1 MRKFIAAFLFILV
14 VPLAFAA
21 IHYERQDFMGDTYF
35 DQQIQAKRGIA
46 SSSSMSATTISTSGN
61 ATVGG
66 TLGVT
71 GATTMANVTSTGTV
85 TAAGI
90 STSGN
95 ATVGGTLGVTGAT
108 TMANVTSTGTVTAAG
123 ISTSGN
129 ATVGGTLGVT
139 GATTMANVT
148 STGTVTAAGVN
159 IGGGGAITMVKVASL
174 DFLTSAAATVVPL
187 AGVLP
192 GDTVMAMPNSTATE
206 PLISV
211 VPSTDTLTF
220 TWDGDNATTLT
231 VGVVVLR

>member
-1 MRKFIAAFLFILV
+1 MRKFIAVFLFILV

-46 SSSSMSATTISTSGN
+46 SSSSMSATT
-61 ATVGG
+61 
-66 TLGVT
+66 
-71 GATTMANVTSTGTV
+71 
-85 TAAGI
+85 I